1 MKVLVTGG
9 AGYIGAH
16 ICHKLSDLGYQ
27 VRVLDDFS
35 TGRKERIGKFKDII
49 EGNILDKE
57 IISRAVLGIDAVIHL
72 AAKKSV
78 EESVHNPIKYVENN
92 LIGTINLVAEML
104 KVNCKRIVFSS
115 TAALYSPKF
124 GTLDENDTKEP
135 LSPYGLSKLW
145 AEESLRDFHKLGLR
159 SISLRYFNVAGAA
172 LEYLG
177 DNSGDNLV
185 PKILEAASKKV
196 PVQIFG
202 SDYETSDGTCIR
214 DFIHVEDLAEAHI
227 KALNYIEEHDASDV
241 FNVGSGTG
249 FSVKQVVDRASLLS
263 NSGINY
269 LFGNRRDGDVPFSV
283 ASTKKIENLLGWRPK
298 LGIDDI
304 LKSSFDAWRAEKGSL

>member
-16 ICHKLSDLGYQ
+16 ICHKLSNLGFQ

-35 TGRKERIGKFKDII
+35 TGRKERIGEFKDII
-49 EGNILDKE
+49 EGSILDKE
-57 IISRAVLGIDAVIHL
+57 ILSRAVIGIDAVIHL

-92 LIGTINLVAEML
+92 LIGTINLAAEML
-104 KVNCKRIVFSS
+104 KANCKKIVFSS

-124 GTLDENDTKEP
+124 GTLDEDDTKEP

-145 AEESLRDFHKLGLR
+145 AEESLKDLHKLGLR
-159 SISLRYFNVAGAA
+159 SVSLRYFNVAGAA
-172 LEYLG
+172 FDYLG

-185 PKILEAASKKV
+185 PKILEAASKQL
-196 PVQIFG
+196 PVQIYG

-227 KALNYIEEHDASDV
+227 KALNYLEENEVADV

-249 FSVKQVVDRASLLS
+249 FSVKQVVERASLLS
-263 NSGINY
+263 KNKIDY
-269 LFGNRRDGDVPFSV
+269 RFAHRRDGDVPFSV
-283 ASTKKIENLLGWRPK
+283 ASTNKIEKVLGWKPK
-298 LGIDDI
+298 LSLKDI
-304 LKSSFDAWRAEKGSL
+304 LESSFNAWRAEKGSL